1 MGSGKNS
8 NYISP
13 ELMDLLDNML
23 AQGRDKLLSDSTKL
37 DPSSAQSRLSQ
48 LRGQEDVVQFIYNA
62 LPKEIQHGWTV
73 RRAERPRPGGVTA
86 GGGEGATQGSSLRSQ
101 RRKKGRSKARGFF
114 SLDWPRDSRSK

>member
-23 AQGRDKLLSDSTKL
+23 AQGHDKLISDSTKL

-62 LPKEIQHGWTV
+62 LPKEIQNGWTV

-86 GGGEGATQGSSLRSQ
+86 GGGEGATQSSSLRSQ
-101 RRKKGRSKARGFF
+101 RRKK
-114 SLDWPRDSRSK
+114 SRSKERGSFTLNWLGNPRSK